1 MRAKSMI
8 VNVNKGE
15 RKRGRVRKVG
25 EHKTKRV
32 RGNIRHQSS
41 HLRRKEGAT
50 MNKTASNHSS
60 KKSPFS
66 HQSLKLVPSEM
77 CSSCSLRLLEG
88 SHHAKDSTETHNSP
102 GAHSKVQ
109 IGEGTVPTISVEGAC
124 RGRRC

>member
-50 MNKTASNHSS
+50 MNKTVSNHSS
-60 KKSPFS
+60 KKIAIFLSI
-66 HQSLKLVPSEM
+66 
-77 CSSCSLRLLEG
+77 LE
-88 SHHAKDSTETHNSP
+88 TRP
-102 GAHSKVQ
+102 
-109 IGEGTVPTISVEGAC
+109 I
-124 RGRRC
+124 